1 MLEHFKYYQEHFKW
15 DNNLL
20 HLVWM
25 DQILINPLRKNLT
38 DYLN

>member
-20 HLVWM
+20 HVGM
-25 DQILINPLRKNLT
+25 DGPNINKSFEEK
-38 DYLN
+38 LN